1 MNIPPLF
8 PIVNWIE
15 VFLWPVFGLICLG
28 AVFRKEQAH
37 RRSLILLGITFFL
50 FGYTD
55 YLELHTG
62 AWWRPMGLLALNAL
76 CVSVFLIMG
85 VRFLRGRRERG

>member
-1 MNIPPLF
+1 MF
-8 PIVNWIE
+8 TIVNWIE
-15 VFLWPVFGLICLG
+15 VVLWPVFGLICLG
-28 AVFRKEQAH
+28 AAFRKKQTH
-37 RRSLILLGITFFL
+37 RPSLILLGITFFL
-50 FGYTD
+50 FGFSD

-85 VRFLRGRRERG
+85 VRFVRGRGKGDHVT